1 MCVFS
6 LLYNSFAFLCNSCS
20 YATTFSL
27 DFYQRQTQYR
37 NWAGRTLI
45 ACNGPM
51 GFPVI
56 TWGQYLAS
64 WCCLEQPSSA
74 TLVVTCCRRTCLT
87 CFACR
92 HATIT
97 TLLRLMWFLCE
108 IPPAQWVLFS
118 HVKPV
123 CHSNNLLCE
132 AIGGRAKEVWGLP
145 LVQHVH
151 CALPTSLV
159 QHIRTNTHT
168 PTMFL
173 LAEPN

>member
-1 MCVFS
+1 MHCVQNEFDDACIPRALTNDRPFSFSGGSITLFSGFRCGKFLWLCVFS

-20 YATTFSL
+20 YATTFPL

-92 HATIT
+92 HVTIT

-108 IPPAQWVLFS
+108 IPPAQ
-118 HVKPV
+118 
-123 CHSNNLLCE
+123 
-132 AIGGRAKEVWGLP
+132 
-145 LVQHVH
+145 
-151 CALPTSLV
+151 
-159 QHIRTNTHT
+159 
-168 PTMFL
+168 
-173 LAEPN
+173 